1 MRFDSIQRME
11 RLYTLDLLARRT
23 DVNGPFPAGCRVRFI
38 TAPPADPRNR
48 WLPRGHVVPEGD
60 WVPPTGRRGPGLE
73 LGQRARVLG
82 DYFPGNLIAIQVNL
96 TCNGYS
102 RVCAKACGCRIDPC
116 FHLPAKQS
124 ERFICP
130 CGNEYPT
137 RQALL
142 DHRYAVARTRCCAA
156 ARVRPPAAVTPR
168 NYRIRLCPAREV
180 WRSYA
185 RDPNLFIRIDHL
197 CTAHGTAAHY
207 AAGYVPTHVKTPAA
221 LAVKQERWRQAKN
234 WERRRHVL
242 VCVARAAAAASAS
255 KPCPRG
261 CPDAVAS
268 GGAALRRGLVR
279 LYRGM
284 ASSVLRRVMA
294 HL

>member
-1 MRFDSIQRME
+1 ME

-23 DVNGPFPAGCRVRFI
+23 DARGPFPAGCRVRFT
-38 TAPPADPRNR
+38 TAPAADPRNR
-48 WLPRGHVVPEGD
+48 WLPRHHVVPEGD
-60 WVPPTGRRGPGLE
+60 WVPPAGRRGPGLE

-82 DYFPGNLIAIQVNL
+82 DHPGHLIAIQVEF

-124 ERFICP
+124 ERYICP
-130 CGNEYPT
+130 CGREFTT
-137 RQALL
+137 RQGLL
-142 DHRYAVARTRCCAA
+142 DHRYTVACTRCCAA
-156 ARVRPPAAVTPR
+156 VSMRPPAAVTPR
-168 NYRIRLCPAREV
+168 NHRIRLCPAREI

-185 RDPNLFIRIDHL
+185 RNPNLFIRIDHL
-197 CTAHGTAAHY
+197 CTAHGTTEHY
-207 AAGYVPTHVKTPAA
+207 EEGYVPTHVKTPAA

-234 WERRRHVL
+234 WERRRGVL
-242 VCVARAAAAASAS
+242 VCVARCAAAKVPAPQST
-255 KPCPRG
+255 G
-261 CPDAVAS
+261 DAN
-268 GGAALRRGLVR
+268 AALRRGLVR